1 MEPGSP
7 QEDAGGQVL
16 ERYVKSAIIALLS
29 MPTLARLSGC
39 TLTMYAADHQ
49 PPHFHVRL
57 RDGREALVEISSLR
71 PLSSAIAPRELAAAI
86 EWAAANRPVLEA
98 TWRELNP

>member
-1 MEPGSP
+1 
-7 QEDAGGQVL
+7 
-16 ERYVKSAIIALLS
+16 
-29 MPTLARLSGC
+29 
-39 TLTMYAADHQ
+39 MYAADHQ
-49 PPHFHVRL
+49 PPHFQVRL